1 MKEVTFIHNENKK
14 PIYSIGYGNRSLEN
28 FLLILKRFNIEF
40 LIDVRSSPFSKFK
53 IEYNKNDL
61 KTFLNKNGIKYVFMG
76 DSIGGIPK
84 DETCYTDEGKIDY
97 EKLKTKNYFLQGIER
112 LKVAFEK
119 DLNIILMCS
128 ELNPCD
134 CHRSKVIGK
143 VLESENIKILHI
155 DEKEKV
161 QEQLTIIN
169 KLNKGLSEYDLFGN
183 PVNSTSKKSLLKKED
198 GED

>member
-1 MKEVTFIHNENKK
+1 MKKANFIDEKIKN

-28 FLLILKRFNIEF
+28 FLLILKRFNIDF

-53 IEYNKNDL
+53 IEYNKNEL

-84 DETCYTDEGKIDY
+84 DETCYTDDGKIDY

-134 CHRSKVIGK
+134 CHRSKVI
-143 VLESENIKILHI
+143 
-155 DEKEKV
+155 EKEKV

-183 PVNSTSKKSLLKKED
+183 PVNSTSKKSFLKKED
-198 GED
+198 GEN

>member
-1 MKEVTFIHNENKK
+1 MIKQFVTGRVFVFIDAAN
-14 PIYSIGYGNRSLEN
+14 ILYSQQSL
-28 FLLILKRFNIEF
+28 RWR
-40 LIDVRSSPFSKFK
+40 V
-53 IEYNKNDL
+53 
-61 KTFLNKNGIKYVFMG
+61 
-76 DSIGGIPK
+76 
-84 DETCYTDEGKIDY
+84 DY

-143 VLESENIKILHI
+143 VLESENIKIMHI

-183 PVNSTSKKSLLKKED
+183 PVNSTSKKSFLKKED
-198 GED
+198 GEN